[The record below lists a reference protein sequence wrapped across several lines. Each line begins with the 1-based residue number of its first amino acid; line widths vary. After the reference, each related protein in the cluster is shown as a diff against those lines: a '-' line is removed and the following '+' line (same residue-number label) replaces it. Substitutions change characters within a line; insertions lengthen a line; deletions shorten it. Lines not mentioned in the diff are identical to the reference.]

1 MPWWPPNIRPCEA
14 SASNN
19 RKGVFWPVIFLGVST
34 LSPASPSCCKIL
46 CAASQRWKEQ
56 ISARVAFKIVA
67 KWVLCHINY
76 HIMIINVISY
86 LIHISS
92 YIHIWWYI
100 YKKKTSKNVPVV
112 ILSSFR
118 VGPCRPRAS
127 GLRSWRARRASSSRR
142 ADISP
147 LSPLH
152 LDIKMETKTMENDKK
167 MYKMLNVV
175 FLHSCDLFDNIKWNL
190 RRSVAAFASNANQKQ
205 KKQKNNRVSR
215 RVLMD
220 A

>member
-1 MPWWPPNIRPCEA
+1 
-14 SASNN
+14 
-19 RKGVFWPVIFLGVST
+19 
-34 LSPASPSCCKIL
+34 
-46 CAASQRWKEQ
+46 
-56 ISARVAFKIVA
+56 
-67 KWVLCHINY
+67 
-76 HIMIINVISY
+76 MIINVISY

-152 LDIKMETKTMENDKK
+152 LDIKMETKTIENDKK
-167 MYKMLNVV
+167 MYKMLCFCTPAICLTISNEIWDEVLQPLLRMPTKSKKAKEQSSQQKG
-175 FLHSCDLFDNIKWNL
+175 FNGCLTWGKQPESNHRTGLDSC
-190 RRSVAAFASNANQKQ
+190 
-205 KKQKNNRVSR
+205 
-215 RVLMD
+215 
-220 A
+220 

>member
-1 MPWWPPNIRPCEA
+1 M
-14 SASNN
+14 SA
-19 RKGVFWPVIFLGVST
+19 
-34 LSPASPSCCKIL
+34 LSYQLSYHDH
-46 CAASQRWKEQ
+46 Q
-56 ISARVAFKIVA
+56 
-67 KWVLCHINY
+67 CHI
-76 HIMIINVISY
+76 ISHPY
-86 LIHISS
+86 LII
-92 YIHIWWYI
+92 YPYLVIHLQ
-100 YKKKTSKNVPVV
+100 KKTSKNVPVV